1 MSPLWGAALAETV
14 AAILAAH
21 RAGTITPAE
30 TVARGYAR
38 IRAHGDDVIFI
49 TLRPEAEAV
58 AEASAGDRDHA
69 TLRVAIATR

>member
-1 MSPLWGAALAETV
+1 LGATLAVTV

-21 RAGTITPAE
+21 WAGTITPAE

-38 IRAHGDDVIFI
+38 IRAHGDDAIFI

-58 AEASAGDRDHA
+58 AEASAGDHA